1 MTGTPGPRRGYRAA
15 LSCLVA
21 GGTVGLLASG
31 RTWGEA
37 AVDDGLV
44 STTMQVSGR
53 DLVPLVPAVALLALA
68 AVVAVPATRHTGR
81 RLVGAVLAATGLV
94 TTAWAAVVASDL
106 SSRTAQWAGAGGG
119 DVTAV
124 RTSPTWA
131 VAAAAAALLIGGTG
145 LAVLVRGPGWP
156 TLGRRYERRTARPD
170 PPSTGDSS
178 DLRAGRETWEA
189 IDRGEDPTS

>member
-21 GGTVGLLASG
+21 GGAVGLLASG

-44 STTMQVSGR
+44 STTVQVGGR

-81 RLVGAVLAATGLV
+81 RLVGAVLAATGLL
-94 TTAWAAVVASDL
+94 TAAWAAVVASDL
-106 SSRTAQWAGAGGG
+106 TSRTAQWAGAGGG

-124 RTSPTWA
+124 RTSPAWA

-145 LAVLVRGPGWP
+145 LAVLVCGPGWP
-156 TLGRRYERRTARPD
+156 ALGRRYERRTARAD
-170 PPSTGDSS
+170 PPVTGDTS
-178 DLRAGRETWEA
+178 DLRAARETWDA